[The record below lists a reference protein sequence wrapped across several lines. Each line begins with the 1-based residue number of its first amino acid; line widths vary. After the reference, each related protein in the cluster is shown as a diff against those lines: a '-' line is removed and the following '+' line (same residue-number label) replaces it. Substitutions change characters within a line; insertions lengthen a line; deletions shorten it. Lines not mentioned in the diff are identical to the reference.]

1 MKAKQ
6 KQYAIGVDYGTNSV
20 RALVV
25 DLADGAEL
33 ASATFAYPSGEDGR
47 LALSVLVGAYIS
59 HEEGHR
65 PVRIHDEALPRTRVF
80 PWA

>member
-6 KQYAIGVDYGTNSV
+6 KQYAIGVDYGTTSV

-47 LALSVLVGAYIS
+47 EATRIVAGVHDALQRHAAVDL
-59 HEEGHR
+59 
-65 PVRIHDEALPRTRVF
+65 
-80 PWA
+80 

>member
-33 ASATFAYPSGEDGR
+33 ASVTFAYPSGEDG
-47 LALSVLVGAYIS
+47 VLEHVHVEERGAAGT
-59 HEEGHR
+59 EEFGAGEER
-65 PVRIHDEALPRTRVF
+65 RRADDLGR
-80 PWA
+80 